1 MREIHPG
8 RDITIKM
15 SNKAKPSMAT
25 ALVDSRYFPVNDKR
39 KAADL

>member
-15 SNKAKPSMAT
+15 LNKAKLTMTT
-25 ALVDSRYFPVNDKR
+25 ALVDSR
-39 KAADL
+39 

>member
-15 SNKAKPSMAT
+15 SNKAKPAMT
-25 ALVDSRYFPVNDKR
+25 TVLVDSRCFPTKHKR

>member
-1 MREIHPG
+1 MRAIHPG

-15 SNKAKPSMAT
+15 LNKAKPTMT
-25 ALVDSRYFPVNDKR
+25 TVLVDSRCFPDKR